1 MNWECCDLIGA
12 KITDTFARV
21 EEGFRIS
28 DCGLR
33 IEEGIEHGAWGMGHG
48 VKGDVNKELITVND

>member
-21 EEGFRIS
+21 EEQLKGFKIA
-28 DCGLR
+28 DLR
-33 IEEGIEHGAWGMGHG
+33 F
-48 VKGDVNKELITVND
+48 

>member
-21 EEGFRIS
+21 EEGFKIA
-28 DCGLR
+28 DLR
-33 IEEGIEHGAWGMGHG
+33 F
-48 VKGDVNKELITVND
+48 

>member
-33 IEEGIEHGAWGMGHG
+33 IEEGIEHGAWGM
-48 VKGDVNKELITVND
+48 ELKATSIKN

>member
-21 EEGFRIS
+21 EEGIWIA
-28 DCGLR
+28 DCGFKGLKN
-33 IEEGIEHGAWGMGHG
+33 EGI
-48 VKGDVNKELITVND
+48 KEM